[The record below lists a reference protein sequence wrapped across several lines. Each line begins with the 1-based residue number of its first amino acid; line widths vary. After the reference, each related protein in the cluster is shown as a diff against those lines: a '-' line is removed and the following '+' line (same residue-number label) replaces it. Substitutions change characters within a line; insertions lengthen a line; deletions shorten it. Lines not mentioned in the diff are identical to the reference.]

1 MQKCVKFFYH
11 ESYSALK
18 IICIFNHVDQLLN
31 ILIGIVLVLEHDG
44 CKEFYS
50 DGSYFLS
57 DFLSNAV
64 LHCHIGYDEALV
76 TPGEVLLPSGS
87 SCNDTTSPI
96 QCTHSDN
103 NSIEIR
109 RVGSFSLS
117 NELTYKCCLPY
128 SCDTNGTGMITA
140 NIFGK

>member
-1 MQKCVKFFYH
+1 MEKCVKFFYH
-11 ESYSALK
+11 ENYSALK

-31 ILIGIVLVLEHDG
+31 ILIGIVLYLEHDG
-44 CKEFYS
+44 YKEYYS

-57 DFLSNAV
+57 DFLSNTV
-64 LHCHIGYDEALV
+64 LHCHNGYDEALI
-76 TPGEVLLPSGS
+76 EVLLPSGS

-103 NSIEIR
+103 NTIEIR

-117 NELTYKCCLPY
+117 DELVYKCCLPY
-128 SCDTNGTGMITA
+128 SCDTNDTGMITA